1 MKKKISS
8 SAFKLIGYFIA
19 GIMTWFS
26 THDSNIFTT
35 VKVAKEII
43 CKTSIVE
50 DIEKA
55 SQD

>member
-19 GIMTWFS
+19 GVMTWFS